1 MSEDRDQF
9 VAEEEL
15 DLDAG
20 EEAEEGADAEDGE
33 GIEGSD
39 GQQDEAD
46 GDAGDAEDE
55 QEERPARSV
64 SRRAG
69 RSERYREQ
77 LREERAERQRL
88 AARLEALERRP
99 APQIDPLEQQRR
111 EQAELERI
119 SMLPPNEQ
127 IMELDRRATQRSFA
141 LVQAQEQRFAD
152 QLDRQSYRELTRS
165 DATARRLEQQV
176 EGLRREN
183 PTVAREVILNYL
195 VGQEVRQKAAQATT
209 RQRRQGRQAIRRE
222 TARPGNARSTEGRQS
237 GRDDQAAYRKRLES
251 YTF

>member
-15 DLDAG
+15 DLDADQEAD
-20 EEAEEGADAEDGE
+20 EEVD
-33 GIEGSD
+33 EGSGDD
-39 GQQDEAD
+39 GSGESDEAD
-46 GDAGDAEDE
+46 EDAGDALGGQE
-55 QEERPARSV
+55 EERPARNV

-69 RSERYREQ
+69 RSERYRAQAREA
-77 LREERAERQRL
+77 EERARRLEERL
-88 AARLEALERRP
+88 AALERRP
-99 APQIDPLEQQRR
+99 ATQIDPLEQQRR

-127 IMELDRRATQRSFA
+127 IVELDRRAAQRSFA
-141 LVQAQEQRFAD
+141 LSQAQEARFAD
-152 QLDRQSYRELTRS
+152 QMDRQSYRELTRG
-165 DATARRLEQQV
+165 DATARRLESQV

-209 RQRRQGRQAIRRE
+209 RQRRAGRQAIRRE
-222 TARPGNARSTEGRQS
+222 TARPANARSTEGRQA
-237 GRDDQAAYRKRLES
+237 GRDDYAAYRKRLES